1 MCPTPSRSATNA
13 RASRAVSITTVERE
27 LIIAWQLE
35 DATLDEVAH
44 YFVYH
49 ADQMAEQVLGD
60 G

>member
-1 MCPTPSRSATNA
+1 MCPMPSRSAQNA
-13 RASRAVSITTVERE
+13 RASRAVNITTEERD

-49 ADQMAEQVLGD
+49 ADQMAEQELGN